1 MAFIDEITIELVA
14 GRGGDGVVRW
24 RQEKFKPKSGPG
36 GGDGGNGGNVYARA
50 VRDLSYLEYYRHKK
64 EFKADDGQAGAKNG
78 RHGATGADLIVNVPR
93 GSLITNKDTGETFEL
108 VNEDEDILLLKGG
121 RGGYGNEHFKSSTNT
136 TPYESTPGKEGQE
149 GTFFIE
155 LQLIADAGF
164 VGLPNAGKSSLLNT
178 LTNAQA
184 KVGDYQFTTLE
195 PNLGQFYGYV
205 LADIPGLI
213 EGASEG
219 RGLGHKFLRHIKRTK
234 LLVHLVSCEN
244 GERMMD
250 VYNEIRGEL
259 EKYDASLS
267 EKPEIIVLSKTDM
280 IDSKELEKELKKFKK
295 LDKPIYLLSLYDDN
309 SINEFKKALTKH
321 LEE

>member
-1 MAFIDEITIELVA
+1 MAFIDEITIQLAA

-50 VRDLSYLEYYRHKK
+50 VRDLSYLEFYRHKK
-64 EFKADDGQAGAKNG
+64 EFAAENG
-78 RHGATGADLIVNVPR
+78 FPGERNGKHGANGKDLTVFVPR
-93 GSLITNKDTGETFEL
+93 GSVITNKDTGESYEL
-108 VNEDEDILLLKGG
+108 IQDDQEVLLLKGG

-136 TPYESTPGKEGQE
+136 TPYESTPGKDGEE
-149 GTFFIE
+149 ALFTIE

-164 VGLPNAGKSSLLNT
+164 IGLPNAGKSSLLNT

-184 KVGDYQFTTLE
+184 KVGNYQFTTLE
-195 PNLGQFYGYV
+195 PNLGQFFGYV

-234 LLVHLVSCEN
+234 LLVHMVSCEN

-250 VYNEIRGEL
+250 VYNEIRNEL
-259 EKYDASLS
+259 EKYDPTLAK
-267 EKPEIIVLSKTDM
+267 KPEIIVLSKTDA
-280 IDSKELEKELKKFKK
+280 IDKGELDEQFFKFKK
-295 LDKPIYLLSLYDDN
+295 LGKPVYLLSLYDDKL
-309 SINEFKKALTKH
+309 IEEFKHALSKH
-321 LEE
+321 LE